1 MKLYNTVL
9 FNTHKYKRYNVSST
23 GSRDSVASVASF
35 AIFKNVRNERQ
46 RRDYECRKKWTVEED
61 IKLAQEIAENKTYQE
76 IAMEHKRT
84 ANSIQLRV
92 ISRIIYP
99 KIKDN
104 LDVNM
109 EEVALEYNVDT
120 SQLIRH
126 INKIIIKG
134 EQKPKQEPLQ
144 KPKQQLKETNYTQTN
159 KDILDYLKKLDSKMD
174 EINSKLD
181 NLEYLR

>member
-1 MKLYNTVL
+1 MSAT
-9 FNTHKYKRYNVSST
+9 ST
-23 GSRDSVASVASF
+23 SAQVAAQVAVASPASF
-35 AIFKNVRNERQ
+35 GAKMLEMRDNEETMNVG
-46 RRDYECRKKWTVEED
+46 KKWTVEED
-61 IKLAQEIAENKTYQE
+61 IKLAQEIAENKTYEE
-76 IAMEHKRT
+76 IAKEHKRT
-84 ANSIQLRV
+84 VYSIQLRV
-92 ISRIIYP
+92 ISHIIYP

-104 LDVNM
+104 LDVDM
-109 EEVALEYNVDT
+109 EKVALEYNVDT

-134 EQKPKQEPLQ
+134 EPKPKQEPLQ

>member
-1 MKLYNTVL
+1 MSVL
-9 FNTHKYKRYNVSST
+9 T
-23 GSRDSVASVASF
+23 ASVASP
-35 AIFKNVRNERQ
+35 ASASASHSSQYSKMLKMRDNEETMNVG
-46 RRDYECRKKWTVEED
+46 KKWAIEED
-61 IKLAQEIAENKTYQE
+61 IKLAQEITENKTYEE

-84 ANSIQLRV
+84 THAIHLRV
-92 ISRIIYP
+92 ISHIIYP

-109 EEVALEYNVDT
+109 EQVALKYNVDT
-120 SQLIRH
+120 SQLIRQ

-134 EQKPKQEPLQ
+134 EPKPKQEPSQ
-144 KPKQQLKETNYTQTN
+144 KPKQQLRQTNYTQIN
-159 KDILDYLKKLDSKMD
+159 KDILDYLRKLDSKMD